1 MIDLLGR
8 GQERPS
14 AWREVSCADA
24 QLYKYVI
31 GNELIFLE
39 K

>member
-1 MIDLLGR
+1 MIDLSWR
-8 GQERPS
+8 VERPP
-14 AWREVSCADA
+14 AWREVSCASA